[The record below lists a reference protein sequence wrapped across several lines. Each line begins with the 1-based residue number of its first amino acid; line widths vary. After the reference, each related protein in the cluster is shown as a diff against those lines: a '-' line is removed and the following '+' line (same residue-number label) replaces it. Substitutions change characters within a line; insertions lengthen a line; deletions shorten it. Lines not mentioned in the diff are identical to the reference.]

1 MKTLNRRDFPGA
13 QYPERIIQFGEGNF
27 LRAFVDWQIDL
38 LNEHTNLNSGVVVVR
53 PIETSFPPSLSTQD
67 GLYTTIIR
75 GLNEKGEAVSD
86 ARLIRSVN
94 REISVYSEYD
104 EFLKLAH
111 NPEMRFVFSNTTEAG
126 ISYHAGDK
134 FDDAPAVSYPAKL
147 TRLLFERFSH
157 FNGALDKGW
166 IIIPCELID
175 YNGDALRELV
185 LRYAQ
190 EWALPEAFIQWLDQ
204 ANSFCS
210 TLVDRIV
217 TGYPRDEVAKLEEE
231 LGYHDGF
238 LDTAEHFYLF
248 VIQGP
253 KSLATELRLDKYP
266 LNVLIVDDIKP
277 YKERKVA
284 ILNGAHTAL
293 VPVAFQAGLDTVG
306 EAMNDAE
313 ICAFVEKAIYE
324 EIIPVL
330 DLPRDE
336 LESFASAVTGRFRNP
351 YILFS
356 IAVIFML
363 PWYTHL
369 GIKFTLAPFSILG
382 VAIAIFLGF
391 RNNAGYARYVEA
403 RKLWGQLMI
412 ASRSLLREVKTTL
425 PDSASVRE
433 FARLQIAF
441 AHCLRMTLR
450 KQPQAEVLAHYLKTE
465 DLQRV
470 LASNSPANH
479 ILLIMGEWL
488 AVQRRNGQLSD
499 ILFISLNDRLNDIS
513 AVLAGCER
521 IAYTPIPFAYTL
533 ILHRTVYLFCI
544 MLPFALVVDL
554 HYMTPFISVLISY
567 TFISLD
573 CLAEELEDPFGN
585 ENNDLPLDAIC
596 NAIEIDLLQMN
607 DEAEIPAKI
616 LPDRHY
622 QLT

>member
-1 MKTLNRRDFPGA
+1 MIVRPQQHWLRR
-13 QYPERIIQFGEGNF
+13 I
-27 LRAFVDWQIDL
+27 FVWHGSVLSKISSRLL
-38 LNEHTNLNSGVVVVR
+38 LN
-53 PIETSFPPSLSTQD
+53 F
-67 GLYTTIIR
+67 
-75 GLNEKGEAVSD
+75 
-86 ARLIRSVN
+86 
-94 REISVYSEYD
+94 
-104 EFLKLAH
+104 
-111 NPEMRFVFSNTTEAG
+111 
-126 ISYHAGDK
+126 
-134 FDDAPAVSYPAKL
+134 
-147 TRLLFERFSH
+147 
-157 FNGALDKGW
+157 
-166 IIIPCELID
+166 
-175 YNGDALRELV
+175 
-185 LRYAQ
+185 
-190 EWALPEAFIQWLDQ
+190 
-204 ANSFCS
+204 
-210 TLVDRIV
+210 
-217 TGYPRDEVAKLEEE
+217 
-231 LGYHDGF
+231 
-238 LDTAEHFYLF
+238 
-248 VIQGP
+248 
-253 KSLATELRLDKYP
+253 
-266 LNVLIVDDIKP
+266 
-277 YKERKVA
+277 
-284 ILNGAHTAL
+284 
-293 VPVAFQAGLDTVG
+293 
-306 EAMNDAE
+306 
-313 ICAFVEKAIYE
+313 
-324 EIIPVL
+324 
-330 DLPRDE
+330 
-336 LESFASAVTGRFRNP
+336 
-351 YILFS
+351 LFS

-470 LASNSPANH
+470 LASNSPANR

-573 CLAEELEDPFGN
+573 CLAEELEDPFGT

-596 NAIEIDLLQMN
+596 NAIEIDLFQMSGQALGLQHIGQCLGVGLGVILVGTLTGAE
-607 DEAEIPAKI
+607 DETVFLGLDQCQLVGDAVLLQVQQGRTAQHQIVVLDTPEAAQVVDAAHAHGTGKQVGAAQTAVHGLIGAQI
-616 LPDRHY
+616 HTGAPD
-622 QLT
+622 LGALLGLV

>member
-1 MKTLNRRDFPGA
+1 MIVRPQQHWLRR
-13 QYPERIIQFGEGNF
+13 I
-27 LRAFVDWQIDL
+27 FVWHGSVLSKISSRLL
-38 LNEHTNLNSGVVVVR
+38 LN
-53 PIETSFPPSLSTQD
+53 F
-67 GLYTTIIR
+67 
-75 GLNEKGEAVSD
+75 
-86 ARLIRSVN
+86 
-94 REISVYSEYD
+94 
-104 EFLKLAH
+104 
-111 NPEMRFVFSNTTEAG
+111 
-126 ISYHAGDK
+126 
-134 FDDAPAVSYPAKL
+134 
-147 TRLLFERFSH
+147 
-157 FNGALDKGW
+157 
-166 IIIPCELID
+166 
-175 YNGDALRELV
+175 
-185 LRYAQ
+185 
-190 EWALPEAFIQWLDQ
+190 
-204 ANSFCS
+204 
-210 TLVDRIV
+210 
-217 TGYPRDEVAKLEEE
+217 
-231 LGYHDGF
+231 
-238 LDTAEHFYLF
+238 
-248 VIQGP
+248 
-253 KSLATELRLDKYP
+253 
-266 LNVLIVDDIKP
+266 
-277 YKERKVA
+277 
-284 ILNGAHTAL
+284 
-293 VPVAFQAGLDTVG
+293 
-306 EAMNDAE
+306 
-313 ICAFVEKAIYE
+313 
-324 EIIPVL
+324 
-330 DLPRDE
+330 
-336 LESFASAVTGRFRNP
+336 
-351 YILFS
+351 LFS

-433 FARLQIAF
+433 FAR
-441 AHCLRMTLR
+441 
-450 KQPQAEVLAHYLKTE
+450 
-465 DLQRV
+465 
-470 LASNSPANH
+470 
-479 ILLIMGEWL
+479 
-488 AVQRRNGQLSD
+488 QLSD

-573 CLAEELEDPFGN
+573 CLAEELEDPFGT

>member
-1 MKTLNRRDFPGA
+1 MIVRPQQHWLRR
-13 QYPERIIQFGEGNF
+13 I
-27 LRAFVDWQIDL
+27 FVWHGSVLSKISSRLL
-38 LNEHTNLNSGVVVVR
+38 LN
-53 PIETSFPPSLSTQD
+53 F
-67 GLYTTIIR
+67 
-75 GLNEKGEAVSD
+75 
-86 ARLIRSVN
+86 
-94 REISVYSEYD
+94 
-104 EFLKLAH
+104 
-111 NPEMRFVFSNTTEAG
+111 
-126 ISYHAGDK
+126 
-134 FDDAPAVSYPAKL
+134 
-147 TRLLFERFSH
+147 
-157 FNGALDKGW
+157 
-166 IIIPCELID
+166 
-175 YNGDALRELV
+175 
-185 LRYAQ
+185 
-190 EWALPEAFIQWLDQ
+190 
-204 ANSFCS
+204 
-210 TLVDRIV
+210 
-217 TGYPRDEVAKLEEE
+217 
-231 LGYHDGF
+231 
-238 LDTAEHFYLF
+238 
-248 VIQGP
+248 
-253 KSLATELRLDKYP
+253 
-266 LNVLIVDDIKP
+266 
-277 YKERKVA
+277 
-284 ILNGAHTAL
+284 
-293 VPVAFQAGLDTVG
+293 
-306 EAMNDAE
+306 
-313 ICAFVEKAIYE
+313 
-324 EIIPVL
+324 
-330 DLPRDE
+330 
-336 LESFASAVTGRFRNP
+336 
-351 YILFS
+351 LFS

-465 DLQRV
+465 DLQPV
-470 LASNSPANH
+470 LASNSPANR
-479 ILLIMGEWL
+479 ILLIMGSGWRFSAAMGSFQISCLL
-488 AVQRRNGQLSD
+488 ASTIGLMIFQRSWQDAR
-499 ILFISLNDRLNDIS
+499 
-513 AVLAGCER
+513 R

-573 CLAEELEDPFGN
+573 CLAEELEDPFGT

>member
-1 MKTLNRRDFPGA
+1 MIVRPQQHWLRR
-13 QYPERIIQFGEGNF
+13 I
-27 LRAFVDWQIDL
+27 FVWHGSVLSKISSRLL
-38 LNEHTNLNSGVVVVR
+38 LN
-53 PIETSFPPSLSTQD
+53 F
-67 GLYTTIIR
+67 
-75 GLNEKGEAVSD
+75 
-86 ARLIRSVN
+86 
-94 REISVYSEYD
+94 
-104 EFLKLAH
+104 
-111 NPEMRFVFSNTTEAG
+111 
-126 ISYHAGDK
+126 
-134 FDDAPAVSYPAKL
+134 
-147 TRLLFERFSH
+147 
-157 FNGALDKGW
+157 
-166 IIIPCELID
+166 
-175 YNGDALRELV
+175 
-185 LRYAQ
+185 
-190 EWALPEAFIQWLDQ
+190 
-204 ANSFCS
+204 
-210 TLVDRIV
+210 
-217 TGYPRDEVAKLEEE
+217 
-231 LGYHDGF
+231 
-238 LDTAEHFYLF
+238 
-248 VIQGP
+248 
-253 KSLATELRLDKYP
+253 
-266 LNVLIVDDIKP
+266 
-277 YKERKVA
+277 
-284 ILNGAHTAL
+284 
-293 VPVAFQAGLDTVG
+293 
-306 EAMNDAE
+306 
-313 ICAFVEKAIYE
+313 
-324 EIIPVL
+324 
-330 DLPRDE
+330 
-336 LESFASAVTGRFRNP
+336 
-351 YILFS
+351 LFS

-450 KQPQAEVLAHYLKTE
+450 KQPQAEVLAHYLKTK

-470 LASNSPANH
+470 LASNSPANR

-533 ILHRTVYLFCI
+533 ILHRTVYLF
-544 MLPFALVVDL
+544 
-554 HYMTPFISVLISY
+554 ISVLISY

-573 CLAEELEDPFGN
+573 CLAEELEDPFGT